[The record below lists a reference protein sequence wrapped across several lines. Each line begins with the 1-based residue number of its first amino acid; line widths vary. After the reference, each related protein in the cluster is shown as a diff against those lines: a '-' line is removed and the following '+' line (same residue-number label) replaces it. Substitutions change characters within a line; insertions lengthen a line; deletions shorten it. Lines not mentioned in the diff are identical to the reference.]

1 MKKHCK
7 ILILLLVIAAVLT
20 TTGPKVAYG
29 KNITYVYEVFPL
41 DRNGINLHLDCV
53 KLENSIPTQNIL
65 LIHGATY
72 SSHEFDIDYLDY
84 SLVRRLAREGYAVW
98 RIDIAGYGQSEP
110 VEDGFMPDT
119 AYAAEDINAAVEKIV
134 QISGDDTIDVLGW
147 SWGTMTASQFSV
159 KHPDHL
165 RKLILYAPILSGL
178 GASESRDAF
187 SHNTW
192 AGAAEDF
199 QVNPDGT
206 FDLNVT
212 DPILIEMFC
221 SSCWHYDGDTSP
233 RGWSKDAFV
242 DASTTLIDLER
253 IPVPTL
259 IIYGNKDPYMDF
271 ERLSGSLGYLPDGS
285 ELHLIEGGSH
295 IMMYEKDHYREFQN
309 AVVSFLM
316 ER

>member
-1 MKKHCK
+1 MIFHKKNFFLLC
-7 ILILLLVIAAVLT
+7 ILILIFT
-20 TTGPKVAYG
+20 TSVCKTVFCEEAGYSC
-29 KNITYVYEVFPL
+29 EVVPL
-41 DRNGINLHLDCV
+41 ERNDVSLHLDCV
-53 KLENSIPTQNIL
+53 KKDNTIPLKQIL
-65 LIHGATY
+65 LVHGSSF
-72 SSHEFDIDYLDY
+72 SSHEFDIDYQDY

-165 RKLILYAPILSGL
+165 GKLILYAPILSGL

-233 RGWSKDAFV
+233 RGWSNDAFV